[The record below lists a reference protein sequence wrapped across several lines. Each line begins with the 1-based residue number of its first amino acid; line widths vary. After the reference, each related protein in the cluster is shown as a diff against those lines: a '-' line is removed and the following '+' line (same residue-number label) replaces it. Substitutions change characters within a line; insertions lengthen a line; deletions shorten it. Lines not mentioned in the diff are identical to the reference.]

1 MKLKSIVVFFAL
13 YITCTGI
20 SCSPTRKVAA
30 KPNAAPAP
38 VVETGNIP
46 APAAENKEDEFFI
59 NLFKTQPTQFG
70 SILANRKEWNV
81 QVIYTQINR
90 TRNGIPQLKNYY
102 FNRQQATYFYPAS
115 SIKFP
120 IALMALEKLNELK
133 IVGLNKYSSM
143 ITETAFSG
151 QTPVYNDPNTA
162 DGKPSIAQYIKRI
175 LLVSDNDAYN
185 RLYEF
190 LGQEYI
196 NANLH
201 KKGYPNTQLLHRL
214 SIFLSEEENRHTNPV
229 KFFDSSNRLIYSI
242 PEKINRQVYAK
253 RNDQLGRGYLS
264 NGMLVNNAMDFS
276 KKNRMELADLHQVL
290 ISLVFPE
297 TVKSSQKFNITN
309 EDRQFVLKYMSQLP
323 SESVFPSYDSSYYDA
338 YVKFLLYGSEQG
350 KLPKNIRIFNK
361 VGDAYGQLID
371 VAYIVDFEKNIEFMV
386 SASIYCNQDGI
397 LNDDHYDYDT
407 IGFPFMKNLGK
418 LLYEHEL
425 KRKKNI
431 QPDLSPL
438 IFHYDK

>member
-1 MKLKSIVVFFAL
+1 MKSKSFIAL
-13 YITCTGI
+13 FVCYILVIMI
-20 SCSPTRKVAA
+20 SCSPARKVAVR
-30 KPNAAPAP
+30 PNAAPATP
-38 VVETGNIP
+38 VETSNIP
-46 APAAENKEDEFFI
+46 APVAENKEDEFLI
-59 NLFKTQPTQFG
+59 NLFKTQPKQFD
-70 SILANRKEWNV
+70 SILANRKQWNV
-81 QVIYTQINR
+81 QVIYTQVNR
-90 TRNGIPQLKNYY
+90 TKNGIPQLKNYY
-102 FNRQQATYFYPAS
+102 FNRQGGYYFYPAS
-115 SIKFP
+115 TVKFP
-120 IALMALEKLNELK
+120 VALLALEKLNELN
-133 IVGLNKYSSM
+133 IAGLNKYSSM

-196 NANLH
+196 NATLH

-214 SIFLSEEENRHTNPV
+214 SIFLTEEENRHTNPI
-229 KFFDSSNRLIYSI
+229 KFYDSSNRLIYSV
-242 PEKINRQVYAK
+242 PEKINRQTYAK
-253 RNDQLGRGYLS
+253 RNDEVGRGYIS
-264 NGMLVNNAMDFS
+264 NGVLVNKPMDFS
-276 KKNRMELADLHQVL
+276 KKNRIELADLHQVL

-297 TVKSSQKFNITN
+297 VVKASQRFNITE
-309 EDRQFVLKYMSQLP
+309 EDRRFVLKYMSQLP
-323 SESVFPSYDSSYYDA
+323 SESVYPSYDSSYYDA
-338 YVKFLLYGSEQG
+338 YVKFLLYGSEPG

-407 IGFPFMKNLGK
+407 IGFPFMKNVGK
-418 LLYEHEL
+418 LLYDYEM

-431 QPDLSPL
+431 
-438 IFHYDK
+438 

>member
-1 MKLKSIVVFFAL
+1 MKFKIFIALFAC
-13 YITCTGI
+13 YILAIMI
-20 SCSPTRKVAA
+20 SC
-30 KPNAAPAP
+30 APARKISARP
-38 VVETGNIP
+38 NPAPATPAETGNIS
-46 APAAENKEDEFFI
+46 APAAENKEDEFLI
-59 NLFKTQPTQFG
+59 NMFKSQPAQFD
-70 SILANRKEWNV
+70 SVRANRKEWNV
-81 QVIYTQINR
+81 QVIYTQVNR
-90 TRNGIPQLKNYY
+90 TKNGIPQLKNYY
-102 FNRQQATYFYPAS
+102 FNRQGGSYFYPAS

-120 IALMALEKLNELK
+120 IALLALEKLNELK
-133 IVGLNKYSSM
+133 IAGLNKYSSM

-162 DGKPSIAQYIKRI
+162 DGKPTIAQYIKKI

-190 LGQEYI
+190 LGQEHI
-196 NANLH
+196 NAALH

-214 SIFLSEEENRHTNPV
+214 SIFLSEEENRHTNPI
-229 KFFDSSNRLIYSI
+229 KFYDSSNRLIYSI
-242 PEKINRQVYAK
+242 PEKINRQTYAK

-264 NGMLVNNAMDFS
+264 NGVLVNKPMDFS

-290 ISLVFPE
+290 TSLLFPE
-297 TVKSSQKFNITN
+297 TVKASQRFNITN

-323 SESVFPSYDSSYYDA
+323 SESVYPSYDSSYYDA
-338 YVKFLLYGSEQG
+338 YVKFLFYGSEQG

-361 VGDAYGQLID
+361 VGNAYGQLID
-371 VAYIVDFEKNIEFMV
+371 VAYIVDFEKNIEFIV

-397 LNDDHYDYDT
+397 LNDDHYDYDS

-418 LLYEHEL
+418 LLYEYEL

>member
-133 IVGLNKYSSM
+133 IEGLNKYSSM

-190 LGQEYI
+190 LGQEQI

-264 NGMLVNNAMDFS
+264 NGMLVNNPMDFS